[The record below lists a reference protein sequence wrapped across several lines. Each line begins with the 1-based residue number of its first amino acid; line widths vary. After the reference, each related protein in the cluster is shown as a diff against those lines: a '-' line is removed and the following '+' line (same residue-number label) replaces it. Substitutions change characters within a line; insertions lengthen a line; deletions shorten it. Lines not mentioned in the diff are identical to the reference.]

1 MKFDS
6 FYYLSDTVDHVSDL
20 RRDGGNAG
28 LLLSL
33 GHPELESQFSN
44 TLFVFT
50 LGDGERNVLE
60 SSSDGSSGT
69 LDGDFSGLEINID
82 FEILDLDI
90 EKESYLQW
98 G

>member
-1 MKFDS
+1 M
-6 FYYLSDTVDHVSDL
+6 
-20 RRDGGNAG
+20 
-28 LLLSL
+28 LSL